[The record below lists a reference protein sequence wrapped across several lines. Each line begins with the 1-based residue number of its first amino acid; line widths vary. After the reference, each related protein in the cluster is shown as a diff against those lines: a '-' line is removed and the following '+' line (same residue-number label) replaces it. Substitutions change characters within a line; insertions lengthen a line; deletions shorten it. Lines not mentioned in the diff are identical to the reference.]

1 MGDGASLFGL
11 SLPFAVA
18 WMVFGDY
25 ELHRAGEW
33 KCGLVEDSE
42 KQADAGSFDASD
54 SEVDSEEVQELS
66 FFAAV

>member
-25 ELHRAGEW
+25 ELH
-33 KCGLVEDSE
+33 
-42 KQADAGSFDASD
+42 
-54 SEVDSEEVQELS
+54 VDSQEGALLIIES
-66 FFAAV
+66 RRMGMRACRGFKETS